1 MKGVQFLVDES
12 GNKSAVLIDLK
23 KNRDLWE
30 DFYDRAVVCSREH
43 EPRES
48 LESVKARLVKTRSR
62 AVAPKG
68 QR

>member
-1 MKGVQFLVDES
+1 MKGVQFLVDAQ

-30 DFYDRAVVCSREH
+30 DFYDRAVAHSREN

-48 LESVKARLVKTRSR
+48 LESVKARLLAKRRSH
-62 AVAPKG
+62 G
-68 QR
+68 